1 LNNRECSYNK
11 QANRVGPNVDPC
23 GTYKND
29 MKKMSDNREE
39 RLKYRFVVIKL
50 GCSLRTRP
58 LSGNLINSSR
68 LLCNFPVIKSCL
80 KRA

>member
-1 LNNRECSYNK
+1 MNNRECSYNK

-50 GCSLRTRP
+50 ISQPVGLFPANPPPLRQLDKFVKTP
-58 LSGNLINSSR
+58 L
-68 LLCNFPVIKSCL
+68 
-80 KRA
+80 